1 MGQTFLLCATPLVFT
16 AASKVVVSAT
26 AASKVVVSAI
36 RPLGHGALLHRVSW
50 TPVSWTRVS
59 RAGVRCAGVC
69 CTGPVRA

>member
-1 MGQTFLLCATPLVFT
+1 MGQTFLLCATPLVF
-16 AASKVVVSAT
+16 T

-59 RAGVRCAGVC
+59 RAGVCCTGVC